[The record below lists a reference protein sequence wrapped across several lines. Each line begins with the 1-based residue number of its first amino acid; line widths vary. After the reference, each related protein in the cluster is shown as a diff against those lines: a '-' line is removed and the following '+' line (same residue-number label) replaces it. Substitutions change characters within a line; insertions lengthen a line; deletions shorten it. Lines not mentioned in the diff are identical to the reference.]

1 MADTLLPASRDSRG
15 GQGPPSPALA
25 LSEAYRSSRRRRG
38 RSTAG
43 NWPPSR
49 TPRRSPGPRGVSRC
63 AICRAGRTWPN
74 RGGKLF
80 VFSRL
85 AGSHTHPSL
94 PPPQEMSEA
103 DTVKDL
109 KVCLRDSHVAIMCAC
124 FGGAGSL
131 LCVSRP
137 APGSSVAHPSDGFLA
152 APSKSEEA
160 RGHYPRA
167 RQPAHGI
174 PARCPLCPASHTHPE
189 ETQCSLH
196 TPAAPASCPHAALGT
211 HQFPPSASE
220 VLTCGCA
227 GSTTSICTLP
237 IVGKAV
243 ARGQGGDSG
252 HRQQEHGRGSGGAE
266 LAWATPLC
274 SPCAGSPKAPAVTA
288 KRRPQNE

>member
-1 MADTLLPASRDSRG
+1 
-15 GQGPPSPALA
+15 
-25 LSEAYRSSRRRRG
+25 
-38 RSTAG
+38 
-43 NWPPSR
+43 
-49 TPRRSPGPRGVSRC
+49 
-63 AICRAGRTWPN
+63 
-74 RGGKLF
+74 
-80 VFSRL
+80 
-85 AGSHTHPSL
+85 
-94 PPPQEMSEA
+94 MSEA

-211 HQFPPSASE
+211 HQSPVGKRSPDLRVCRQHKEHLHTANRWQSSCKKPRRRFWPSAARTRPRLGRRGARLGHPTL
-220 VLTCGCA
+220 LTLRR
-227 GSTTSICTLP
+227 LP
-237 IVGKAV
+237 QSSCSHRKATV
-243 ARGQGGDSG
+243 PERTM
-252 HRQQEHGRGSGGAE
+252 RWPR
-266 LAWATPLC
+266 C
-274 SPCAGSPKAPAVTA
+274 
-288 KRRPQNE
+288 KRNLPRKRK